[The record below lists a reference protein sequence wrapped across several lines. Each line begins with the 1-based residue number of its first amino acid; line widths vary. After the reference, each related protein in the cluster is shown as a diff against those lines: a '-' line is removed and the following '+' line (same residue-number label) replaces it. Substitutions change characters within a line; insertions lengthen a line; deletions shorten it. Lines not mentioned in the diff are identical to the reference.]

1 MCSHFPKLLGKS
13 SHWRQ
18 GLLLRAL
25 DVRLAHAKCLTGTLW
40 VELQHMPSYGINY
53 RNFSFCHR
61 KNVPLM
67 AAASLVFVSEPT
79 WQTSNQIYM
88 MLSAFSWLT
97 AGLACCEAIAHWQYG
112 VLGMQ
117 LKSLHSQDLA
127 NCGTCKSLHYHYSKA
142 KLHWKEPPKVYLKR
156 HIYRWFALGKLSHL
170 WKGLHVSSLEHLLR
184 AYHAS

>member
-1 MCSHFPKLLGKS
+1 M
-13 SHWRQ
+13 
-18 GLLLRAL
+18 
-25 DVRLAHAKCLTGTLW
+25 CLTGTLW

-61 KNVPLM
+61 KNVSIM
-67 AAASLVFVSEPT
+67 AAPSLVLVSEPT
-79 WQTSNQIYM
+79 WQTSNQIDM
-88 MLSAFSWLT
+88 MLSALCVADCRDCLLWSN
-97 AGLACCEAIAHWQYG
+97 G

-117 LKSLHSQDLA
+117 LKSLHSQDLP

-156 HIYRWFALGKLSHL
+156 HIYRWFALGKLPHL

-184 AYHAS
+184 DYHAS